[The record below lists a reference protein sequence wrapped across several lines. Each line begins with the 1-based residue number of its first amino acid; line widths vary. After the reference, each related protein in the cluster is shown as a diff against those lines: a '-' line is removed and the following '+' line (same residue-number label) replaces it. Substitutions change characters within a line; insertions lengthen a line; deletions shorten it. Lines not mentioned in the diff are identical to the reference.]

1 MDRSQGD
8 EADMKDGEDEKK
20 EEGPL
25 GKRER
30 ENEAAL
36 FTATLHLAEIR
47 STSIFPSI
55 GLSHTPGNGAWTYT
69 NTLARQQTP
78 TLAHSD

>member
-1 MDRSQGD
+1 MDRRQGD

-25 GKRER
+25 GKSER

-36 FTATLHLAEIR
+36 FTVTLHLAEIR
-47 STSIFPSI
+47 STSIFHSI
-55 GLSHTPGNGAWTYT
+55 GLARKPGNGSWTYT
-69 NTLARQQTP
+69 NTLTHPRTHR
-78 TLAHSD
+78 LNI